1 MTATISVTKSAVFE
15 LIMAGI
21 EAYAVKHQGSK
32 HVSVE
37 TGALLW
43 GYVNKTHPF
52 KCTVKHV
59 SVETSAKRTRSSV
72 EFSNDSLRLKKDI
85 AKVFGEQ
92 HQYIGTAHSHP
103 YLREEFVDAAKIRKE
118 KRYQLSAPDHNCEYG
133 NPEIEIGGKSYS
145 VSLILTLHAM
155 MKANDKKDQSSIGE
169 PMIEFSLGNIKCW
182 LYGRVFEHK
191 VKSSLSDEERK
202 SFGCYD
208 LPLSKFSDDDIVPVP
223 INTELKSD
231 VFIDTLWKDFG
242 RLTFSGNKSEYDV
255 AAVSERR
262 WR

>member
-15 LIMAGI
+15 LIMAGL

-32 HVSVE
+32 RVSVE

-43 GYVNKTHPF
+43 GYINKSHPF

-72 EFSNDSLRLKKDI
+72 EFSADSLRLKKDI

-103 YLREEFVDAAKIRKE
+103 YLREEFFDAAKIRRE
-118 KRYQLSAPDHNCEYG
+118 KSYELSGPDHSCEYG
-133 NPEIEIGGKSYS
+133 NPEKEIGSKSYS
-145 VSLILTLHAM
+145 VSLVLTLHAM
-155 MKANDKKDQSSIGE
+155 MKANDKKDHSHFGE
-169 PMIEFSLGNIKCW
+169 PMVEFSLGNIKCW

-191 VKSSLSDEERK
+191 MKSSLSDEERHA
-202 SFGCYD
+202 FECYG
-208 LPLSKFSDDDIVPVP
+208 LSLSNFHDDDVVPVP
-223 INTELKSD
+223 IKTVLKSD
-231 VFIDTLWKDFG
+231 VFIDTLCKDFG
-242 RLTFSGNKSEYDV
+242 RLTFSENKFEYDV
-255 AAVSERR
+255 AAIAERR
-262 WR
+262 WG